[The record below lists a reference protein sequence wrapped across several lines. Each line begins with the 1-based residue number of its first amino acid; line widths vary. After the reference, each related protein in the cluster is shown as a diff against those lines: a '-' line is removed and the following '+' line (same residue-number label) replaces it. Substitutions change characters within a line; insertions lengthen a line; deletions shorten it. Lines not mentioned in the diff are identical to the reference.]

1 MIKRDDRTYIIY
13 VVSYRGNKPD
23 RNYQPRHDEPLHTQ
37 SHTSIYP
44 LRCYWRGF
52 GGCRRKEVGQMGW
65 SSGYRWTRAR
75 SLRNE
80 RPSVSLSL
88 SLSIFLVVSV
98 IRPLPVLLYSSPGVD
113 LSSTLSCMYISDT
126 QPQHVH
132 ITLHMEGNLLIP
144 CARMLYL
151 STYDPIPRNF

>member
-1 MIKRDDRTYIIY
+1 MLCHIEGINLTEIINHVMNPSIRSHIRVYTLFGATEGGSVAVAGRKSDRW
-13 VVSYRGNKPD
+13 
-23 RNYQPRHDEPLHTQ
+23 DEAQVT
-37 SHTSIYP
+37 
-44 LRCYWRGF
+44 
-52 GGCRRKEVGQMGW
+52 GGLE
-65 SSGYRWTRAR
+65 RAVCAM
-75 SLRNE
+75 SAHQ
-80 RPSVSLSL
+80 SLSL